1 MSDFDN
7 DNLKQRLDSLSKEK
21 QLGFVLL
28 LCERLMPALHI
39 FASETGFND
48 SIYRECVHVAWQY
61 LSGTTSLLNSG
72 ELADNCLNAAPDTE
86 RFEHPLTSAALNA
99 ALSVRAVT
107 RFLSDHDVKHVLEV
121 AGLARDDAALH
132 AQSIEA
138 TPPYSL
144 DFEEIIKHP
153 LVQQE
158 LRRQAD
164 DLQFMESLP
173 MDISQEVIRLM
184 KAYAQQ
190 ARKAN

>member
-1 MSDFDN
+1 
-7 DNLKQRLDSLSKEK
+7 
-21 QLGFVLL
+21 
-28 LCERLMPALHI
+28 
-39 FASETGFND
+39 
-48 SIYRECVHVAWQY
+48 
-61 LSGTTSLLNSG
+61 
-72 ELADNCLNAAPDTE
+72 
-86 RFEHPLTSAALNA
+86 
-99 ALSVRAVT
+99 VT

-164 DLQFMESLP
+164 DFQFMESLP